1 MGCAADTASG
11 DADLCFLRQRDQ
23 LRDIFGLD
31 FAVEDSDVRQSA
43 GQSHRNEIFQWIVA
57 ELGLHKGINSERP
70 IGADQQGVAV
80 GC

>member
-1 MGCAADTASG
+1 M
-11 DADLCFLRQRDQ
+11 QR
-23 LRDIFGLD
+23 
-31 FAVEDSDVRQSA
+31 VA